1 MRVFLM
7 HENRDFDPEQELP
20 PQEQILRQDL
30 ELDTLLRAMANDD
43 EFLFAVA
50 RKVFLLS
57 MDNDAETIL
66 YRQAVVKDCLQNP
79 AVIRELYGL
88 AVKAIEGKKKS
99 YWSFLGNHP
108 SSTLYGS
115 IKVLQMFM
123 EMLRK
128 LRGIADAKAGQFASK
143 GFTTLFAMLHKEFSD
158 EYLAS
163 IQTHLTELKFG
174 AGVLVS
180 AELGS
185 GNEGSHYKLRQ
196 PHSKSPNWFNKILG
210 KGPHAYTFRIA
221 DRDEV
226 GAKTLATLQD
236 RGVNLVANSLAQ
248 SMDHIL
254 NFFERLRTE
263 LAYYVGCL
271 NLHAQLSQRGT
282 AVSFPDPRPAGSR
295 CLHFSG
301 LYDASLAL
309 SMRRDIV
316 GNSLNADGK
325 SLIIITGANQGGKSS
340 FLRGIG
346 LAQLMM
352 HCGLFVAAESYA
364 AELCSGL
371 FTHYKREED
380 ASMMSG
386 KLDEECVRLNDIVN
400 NIAPGSILLFN
411 ESFASTNEREGAEIA
426 RQIVRALLERH
437 IKVVFVTHLYD
448 FAHGFFDRG
457 ADDTIFLRAE
467 RHADGT
473 RTFKLIEGRPL
484 ETSYGEDLYKQIF
497 PSEAKKLGT
506 DSHPADNRFPDAR

>member
-7 HENRDFDPEQELP
+7 HENRDFDPGQELP
-20 PQEQILRQDL
+20 PQEQTLRQDL
-30 ELDTLLRAMANDD
+30 ELDTLLRAMADND
-43 EFLFAVA
+43 EYLFDVA
-50 RKVFLLS
+50 RKVLLLS
-57 MDNDAETIL
+57 MGEDVETIL
-66 YRQAVVKDCLQNP
+66 YRQAIVKDCLQNP
-79 AVIRELYGL
+79 AVIRELYDL
-88 AVKAIEGKKKS
+88 AVAAIEGKRKS

-108 SSTLYGS
+108 SSTLYGA

-128 LRGIADAKAGQFASK
+128 LRGIADATAGKFSSK
-143 GFTTLFAMLHKEFSD
+143 GISTLFAMLQKEFSD

-163 IQTHLTELKFG
+163 IQTHLTELKFT

-180 AELGS
+180 ARLGS
-185 GNEGSHYKLRQ
+185 GNEGTSYMLSQ
-196 PHSKSPNWFNKILG
+196 PHSKGPNWFNKLLG
-210 KGPHAYTFRIA
+210 KGPHAYSFRIA

-282 AVSFPDPRPAGSR
+282 AVCFPDPKPVGSH

-309 SMRRDIV
+309 NMQHDIV
-316 GNSLNADGK
+316 GNSLDADGK

-340 FLRGIG
+340 FLRGVG

-364 AELCSGL
+364 GELCSGL

-386 KLDEECVRLNDIVN
+386 KLDEECVRLNDIVSH
-400 NIAPGSILLFN
+400 ITPGSMLLFN

-426 RQIVRALLERH
+426 RQVVCALLERH
-437 IKVVFVTHLYD
+437 IKIVFVTHLYD

-467 RHADGT
+467 RRTDGT
-473 RTFKLIEGRPL
+473 RTFKLAEGRPL

-497 PSEAKKLGT
+497 PAEAKKLGT
-506 DSHPADNRFPDAR
+506 ASHPVDSRFSDAR

>member
-20 PQEQILRQDL
+20 PQEPILRQDL

-43 EFLFAVA
+43 EFLFDVA
-50 RKVFLLS
+50 RKVFLVS
-57 MDNDAETIL
+57 MDNDAETIR
-66 YRQAVVKDCLQNP
+66 YRQAIVKDCLQNP
-79 AVIRELYGL
+79 AVIRELYDL
-88 AVKAIEGKKKS
+88 AVEAIEGKKKS

-123 EMLRK
+123 DILRK
-128 LRGIADAKAGQFASK
+128 LKSIADTKAGEFKSK
-143 GFTTLFAMLHKEFSD
+143 GLTTLFAMLQKEFSD

-174 AGVLVS
+174 AGVLLS
-180 AELGS
+180 AELGA
-185 GNEGSHYKLRQ
+185 GNEGSHYMLCQ

-210 KGPHAYTFRIA
+210 KGPHAYTLRIA

-271 NLHAQLSQRGT
+271 NLHAQLSQRG
-282 AVSFPDPRPAGSR
+282 AVCFPDPSPVGSH

-309 SMRRDIV
+309 SMQHDIV
-316 GNSLNADGK
+316 GNSLDADGK

-340 FLRGIG
+340 FLRGVG

-400 NIAPGSILLFN
+400 NISPGSMLLFN

-426 RQIVRALLERH
+426 RQIVHALLERH

-448 FAHGFFDRG
+448 FARGFFNRG

-467 RHADGT
+467 RRTNGT
-473 RTFKLIEGRPL
+473 RTFRLAEGRPL

-497 PSEAKKLGT
+497 PTETGELRAASYPV
-506 DSHPADNRFPDAR
+506 DSRFPDAR